1 VPASLPDRFFESR
14 LIRKAESVLTNFYE
28 TDIGYPKII
37 YSGLTIRI
45 SPKKYSITQEIY
57 DHNDCSIETM
67 ARIILVTGGA
77 RSGKSQYAE
86 SFYAPE
92 EDVVYIATSKIFDE
106 EMRERVR
113 LHQLSRPATWIT
125 FEGSYKLYK
134 AMSETRHYLLDCIS
148 GLTSNIMFDLTSTY
162 EKIPMDI
169 QHQVERTVVN
179 EIETLIK
186 KIEKLDG
193 TLVLVTNEVG
203 SAIVP
208 ENHVARVYRDIL
220 GKVNQR
226 VASLCHEVYLVVCG
240 IPLKLK

>member
-1 VPASLPDRFFESR
+1 MVVRRYEFPLKNIASH
-14 LIRKAESVLTNFYE
+14 
-28 TDIGYPKII
+28 
-37 YSGLTIRI
+37 
-45 SPKKYSITQEIY
+45 KKFIVINE
-57 DHNDCSIETM
+57 CVIETM

-92 EDVVYIATSKIFDE
+92 KDVVYIATSKIFDE

-113 LHQLSRPATWIT
+113 LHQLSRPETWTT

-134 AMSETRHYLLDCIS
+134 AMSEARHYLLDCIS
-148 GLTSNIMFDLTSTY
+148 VLTSNIMFDLTSTY

-186 KIEKLDG
+186 KVEKLDG
-193 TLVLVTNEVG
+193 TLVLVTNEVAY
-203 SAIVP
+203 SIVP